1 MPRSSA
7 ARLPISHAVALGAL
21 HGPAELVP
29 VSSSAH
35 VALIPQLLDWPSAR
49 LDDDVRKAFEVML
62 HAGTL
67 GGLLVLVPRPGVAWA
82 AVATAPAA
90 VVGFVLEG
98 PIERWLGGVRATAAG
113 LLMGSV
119 VLIAADALAG
129 GRAGAGR
136 DADDATLAD
145 AAVLGVAQAC
155 ALWPGVSR
163 LGLTVA
169 AARLRGF
176 GREGAFDLG
185 RRAGLPVIAGATGLK
200 VWRLA
205 QRPPP
210 RELRTAFA
218 AGMGAALISTLAAA
232 PLRRATSIA
241 APAAERVALAAAA
254 IARLRRWGPY
264 E

>member
-1 MPRSSA
+1 MPPEPA
-7 ARLPISHAVALGAL
+7 GRLPLLHAVALGAL

-49 LDDDVRKAFEVML
+49 LDDDLRKSLEVVL

-67 GGLLVLVPRPGVAWA
+67 GGLLVLIPRPSAAWA
-82 AVATAPAA
+82 IVATAPAA
-90 VVGFVLEG
+90 VIGFTLEK
-98 PIERWLGGVRATAAG
+98 PIERRLGGTRATAVG
-113 LLMGSV
+113 LLVGSAI
-119 VLIAADALAG
+119 LLAADRHG
-129 GRAGAGR
+129 GERTVE
-136 DADDATLAD
+136 DAELLD
-145 AAVLGVAQAC
+145 AAALGLAQAC

-176 GREGAFDLG
+176 SREAAFDLG

-200 VWRLA
+200 LWRLA
-205 QRPPP
+205 RNPPP
-210 RELRTAFA
+210 PPVRAALA
-218 AGMGAALISTLAAA
+218 AGAAAALVSTLAAA

-241 APAAERVALAAAA
+241 APAAERVALAALALA
-254 IARLRRWGPY
+254 KR
-264 E
+264 

>member
-1 MPRSSA
+1 MRPSGPG
-7 ARLPISHAVALGAL
+7 LPVAHAVALGAL

-35 VALIPQLLDWPSAR
+35 VALIPQLLGWPSAE

-67 GGLLVLVPRPGVAWA
+67 GGLLVLIPRPSLAWA
-82 AVATAPAA
+82 VVATAPAA
-90 VVGFVLEG
+90 VLGFTLEK
-98 PIERWLGGVRATAAG
+98 PIERRLGGTRATAAG
-113 LLMGSV
+113 LLLGSA
-119 VLIAADALAG
+119 VLVTADRHGGERPAADATLF
-129 GRAGAGR
+129 
-136 DADDATLAD
+136 DALW
-145 AAVLGVAQAC
+145 LGLAQAC

-176 GREGAFDLG
+176 SREAAFDLG

-200 VWRLA
+200 VVRLA
-205 QRPPP
+205 QRPPA
-210 RELRTAFA
+210 REVRTAFA
-218 AGMGAALISTLAAA
+218 AGMAAALVSTLAAA

-254 IARLRRWGPY
+254 LTRLRRSPA
-264 E
+264 

>member
-1 MPRSSA
+1 MPRSA
-7 ARLPISHAVALGAL
+7 PGLPVAHAVVLGAL
-21 HGPAELVP
+21 HGPAELLP

-35 VALIPQLLDWPSAR
+35 VALIPQLLGWPSAE

-67 GGLLVLVPRPGVAWA
+67 GGLLVLIPRPSFAWA
-82 AVATAPAA
+82 VVATAPAA
-90 VVGFVLEG
+90 VIGFALEK
-98 PIERWLGGVRATAAG
+98 PIERRLGGTRATVAG
-113 LLMGSV
+113 LLAGSA
-119 VLIAADALAG
+119 VLVAADRHG
-129 GRAGAGR
+129 GERGAEE
-136 DADDATLAD
+136 ATLRD
-145 AAVLGVAQAC
+145 AAVLGLAQAC

-176 GREGAFDLG
+176 SREAAFDLG

-200 VWRLA
+200 VVRLA
-205 QRPPP
+205 QRPPA
-210 RELRTAFA
+210 REVRTAFA
-218 AGMGAALISTLAAA
+218 AGMAAALVSTLAAA

-254 IARLRRWGPY
+254 LTRLRRSAS
-264 E
+264 

>member
-1 MPRSSA
+1 MPPEPGGD
-7 ARLPISHAVALGAL
+7 ARLPLLHAVALGAL

-49 LDDDVRKAFEVML
+49 LDDDLRKSLEVML

-67 GGLLVLVPRPGVAWA
+67 GGLLVLIPRPTVPWA
-82 AVATAPAA
+82 VVATAPAA
-90 VVGFVLEG
+90 VIGFTLEK
-98 PIERWLGGVRATAAG
+98 PIERRLGGTRATAAG
-113 LLMGSV
+113 LVLGSA
-119 VLIAADALAG
+119 VLLAADA
-129 GRAGAGR
+129 RAGEQ
-136 DADDATLAD
+136 ADRPAADATLLD
-145 AAVLGVAQAC
+145 ALWLGLAQAC

-176 GREGAFDLG
+176 SREAAFDLG

-200 VWRLA
+200 LWRLA
-205 QRPPP
+205 RNPPP
-210 RELRTAFA
+210 PPVRAALA
-218 AGMGAALISTLAAA
+218 AGAGAALVSTLAAA

-254 IARLRRWGPY
+254 LLRRG
-264 E
+264 